1 MSIKTH
7 VTDSLRLHKAPSPW
21 PRMVLCAMSVTLPLI
36 LGILL
41 EEQRSSIYGSLL
53 GFILI
58 LNDHF
63 GPLKTRVLHLLT
75 AFCFLATAFI
85 IGLVVAKTPWLLV
98 PLLFLMA
105 FILGK
110 SKGHGL
116 ELERLVLFSTFQ
128 LLNAAL
134 TPELQKNSFA
144 LLKYASISF
153 ANYLFCLC
161 LVYLTLKHESNF
173 QKSKRQEFRE
183 AISKN
188 ETNRYSYTLAGVSCF
203 GLLVGQY
210 FHVERTQWLIGTI
223 LIVMMPNTTLSY
235 QRSFQRLVGTFL
247 GVLISSILL
256 FVEKAPITLIGFSA
270 LAAFLAPLGL
280 IRNYWLG
287 NMFIAALIMFF
298 LEFASIGTRHD
309 EFAFAWLRMI
319 DIGLGCS
326 IGTIGTLIAFPHSLD
341 RFFKK

>member
-1 MSIKTH
+1 MNLRTH
-7 VTDSLRLHKAPSPW
+7 VRDSLRLQKAPSPW
-21 PRMVLCAMSVTLPLI
+21 PRMILCTLSVTLPLI
-36 LGILL
+36 LGIFLK
-41 EEQRSSIYGSLL
+41 EQRSSIYGSLL

-63 GPLKTRVLHLLT
+63 GPLRNRILHLLT
-75 AFCFLATAFI
+75 AFSCLAMAFVT
-85 IGLVVAKTPWLLV
+85 GLFVAQFPWLLV
-98 PLLFLMA
+98 PILFLMA

-116 ELERLVLFSTFQ
+116 ELERLILFSTFQ

-134 TPELQKNSFA
+134 TPELQKNGLTLF
-144 LLKYASISF
+144 KYASISL

-161 LVYLTLKHESNF
+161 LVYLVLKHEPNF

-188 ETNRYSYTLAGVSCF
+188 ETNRYAYTLAAVSCL
-203 GLLVGQY
+203 GLFIGQY
-210 FHVERTQWLIGTI
+210 FQVERTQWLIGTI

-247 GVLISSILL
+247 GVLVSSAVL
-256 FVEKAPITLIGFSA
+256 FIDKDPIVLIGFSA

-280 IRNYWLG
+280 IKNYWLG
-287 NMFIAALIMFF
+287 NLFIAALIMFF
-298 LEFASIGTRHD
+298 LEFASVGTRHD
-309 EFAFAWLRMI
+309 EFAFAWLRVI
-319 DIGLGCS
+319 DIGLGCF
-326 IGTIGTLIAFPHSLD
+326 IGTIGTLIAFPDSLD